1 MDTLRLTK
9 HHGLGND
16 FLIAL
21 LSDEEKTA
29 LDTLHL
35 DWPGLASSICHRRT
49 GIGADGLLLG
59 IGAQVSEPQWEEG
72 GLGGKPYL
80 DGAARVQMILYNA
93 DGSRAEVSGNGSAC
107 LANSLARRF
116 EPWSTA
122 VRESRDAHLSV
133 RVETDAGPRQVAW
146 RNDVVDCADGEPF
159 VIQEHVDVDM
169 PLVMPG
175 PGISPALDAQITERF
190 GDARRATGDVGNP
203 HLVIHAQSTIDAV
216 EAARLGQLYES
227 YFPDGINVEFIWV
240 PDKDD
245 SSHQAPDSIGL
256 AVWER
261 GAGVTSACGTGAVA
275 AAVRAR
281 DWELVARS
289 GWTCVRMP
297 GGTALVAQIG
307 PTNTPT
313 LQVGAMH
320 VADVEWPLRGPW
332 LDA

>member
-1 MDTLRLTK
+1 METLRLAK

-21 LSDEEKTA
+21 LSDEVKTA
-29 LDTLHL
+29 LDTRHL
-35 DWPGLASSICHRRT
+35 DWPGLASSVCHRRT

-80 DGAARVQMILYNA
+80 DGRARVQMILYNA

-107 LANSLARRF
+107 LANSLARTF

-122 VRESRDAHLSV
+122 VKESRDARLSV
-133 RVETDAGPRQVAW
+133 EIETDAGPRKVVW
-146 RNDVVDCADGEPF
+146 RNDVVDSNDGEPF
-159 VIQEHVDVDM
+159 VIEEHIDVEM

-175 PGISPALDAQITERF
+175 PGISQALDGEILRRF
-190 GDARRATGDVGNP
+190 GGTRRATGDVGNP
-203 HLVIHAQSTIDAV
+203 HLVIHAQTPIDAV
-216 EAARLGQLYES
+216 ETARLGQLYES

-240 PDKDD
+240 PDKRD
-245 SSHQAPDSIGL
+245 SSYEIRDSIGL

-261 GAGVTSACGTGAVA
+261 GSGVTSACGTGAVA
-275 AAVRAR
+275 AAVLAR
-281 DWELVARS
+281 DWDLVARS
-289 GWTCVRMP
+289 GWTNVQMP
-297 GGTALVAQIG
+297 GGTALVAQFG
-307 PTNTPT
+307 RTNLPT

-320 VADVEWPLRGPW
+320 VADIEWPLHGPR
-332 LDA
+332 LGA